1 MNWSEWMKDHISL
14 FSGRLI
20 PAVLAATGF
29 LLAAA
34 SPGFVSGSPA
44 SQENFRSGRELYLA
58 ACANCHGPDGR
69 GASPSLLGFNFTIRD
84 FTDCQSTNREAD
96 SDWVAVALGGGP
108 ARGFSELMPA
118 FESVLTP
125 GEAARIVTHM
135 RTFCHDRDWA
145 RGELNM
151 PRALATEKAFPEDE
165 AVVTSAIDA
174 EGDGRVANKLIY
186 EQRLGARNQL
196 EIIAPFGWQ
205 KSSVEPGN
213 PDWSSSLGDLAVGFK
228 RVFYHSYERGS
239 IFSAAAELITPTG
252 DEARGFG
259 KGTFIFEPF
268 LSFGQLLPADFFLQ
282 AQTGVEL
289 PFQTSKA
296 ENEGFLRLV
305 LGRGFNT
312 GQWGRSW
319 TPMVELVAAGELS
332 GGAAVDW
339 DIIPQFQVT
348 LNTRQNIMANFGVR
362 VPVNNTSA
370 RHVQVVFYLLWDW
383 FDGTLFEGW

>member
-1 MNWSEWMKDHISL
+1 MKHHFGFLSAGL
-14 FSGRLI
+14 AM
-20 PAVLAATGF
+20 AVLTAAMSLPATPSAGSSSGS
-29 LLAAA
+29 AAA
-34 SPGFVSGSPA
+34 QDKP
-44 SQENFRSGRELYLA
+44 RSGRELYLA
-58 ACANCHGPDGR
+58 ACANCHGPDGK

-84 FTDCQSTNREAD
+84 FTDCQATNREPS
-96 SDWVAVALGGGP
+96 SDWEAVGLKGGP

-118 FESVLTP
+118 FEGVLTP
-125 GEAARIVTHM
+125 GEVGLVVGHM
-135 RTFCHDRDWA
+135 RTFCPNQNWA

-174 EGDGRVANKLIY
+174 EGDGRIANKLIY

-205 KSSVEPGN
+205 KSSVEPGS
-213 PDWSSSLGDLAVGFK
+213 PDWSSSLGDLAVGIK
-228 RVFYHSYERGS
+228 RVFYHSFERGS

-268 LSFGQLLPADFFLQ
+268 LSFGQLLPAEFFLQ

-305 LGRGFNT
+305 LGRGFDA

-319 TPMVELVAAGELS
+319 TPMVELVGAGELS
-332 GGAAVDW
+332 GGAVIDW

-348 LNTRQNIMANFGVR
+348 LNTRKNIMANFGVR
-362 VPVNNTSA
+362 VPVNNTSG